1 MKSIQPVH
9 TQRISVR
16 LKQLEIDQAAALCA
30 IPYRFDQRTI
40 TAFINAACEQMP
52 RPEGKMQVTDP
63 LMWSVNER
71 MNVVIFYLAAMLDDG
86 PDFQLGAGHL
96 HDYLLGNTDY
106 VEAVPF
112 EHAGDSMLCTPLH
125 GYQAEA
131 IETLV
136 ETGAIPKS
144 FYGWQL
150 GVMSACTRGVDE
162 APLEYSDPASYSQAL
177 LGRINA
183 LRKAPETEF
192 VELFDAY
199 SQASLQLQHF
209 VHAVFNAQGVLAA
222 QVTEPNAETGVPE
235 LGPARFHPRTGISR
249 GALQILEAIGEHE
262 V

>member
-9 TQRISVR
+9 TQRISVQ
-16 LKQLEIDQAAALCA
+16 LKELEIEQSAQLCA

-40 TAFINAACEQMP
+40 TAFINAACEHLP
-52 RPEGKMQVTDP
+52 RPSGKGQVTDP

-86 PDFQLGAGHL
+86 PDFKLGAGKL
-96 HDYLLGNTDY
+96 HDYLLANTDY
-106 VEAVPF
+106 VESVPF
-112 EHAGDSMLCTPLH
+112 EHDGDPMLCTPLH

-150 GVMSACTRGVDE
+150 AVMSACTRGIQE
-162 APLEYSDPASYSQAL
+162 EPLEYSDPASYSKAL
-177 LGRINA
+177 MTRITA
-183 LRKAPETEF
+183 LKKAPETEF
-192 VELFDAY
+192 VRLFDAY
-199 SQASLQLQHF
+199 SHASLQLQHF

-222 QVTEPNAETGVPE
+222 QVTEPNVEAGVPE

-249 GALQILEAIGEHE
+249 GACEILEATDHH
-262 V
+262 